1 MKNMTDN
8 QYAVNTS
15 KHGSAS
21 SPKDGAT
28 VSGRTWFV
36 ALLTHQKYTDSC
48 VSFLEKNPA
57 TASWDVYIPRKKVL
71 HVYANRTKRKVD
83 RYFIPRMLFVSG
95 MEEGEAYE
103 HVRNNPYIEM
113 FLPERALPRT
123 TVGRLQLAQVPDADL
138 QRLRRTIE
146 ALAEE
151 DDLEIT
157 KERLTSDS
165 VIEVCDGHLSG
176 LYGNYVND
184 ADNHFLCFALG
195 RLGNVKVKVDIKRC
209 ILHKEK

>member
-1 MKNMTDN
+1 M
-8 QYAVNTS
+8 
-15 KHGSAS
+15 
-21 SPKDGAT
+21 
-28 VSGRTWFV
+28 WFV

-48 VSFLEKNPA
+48 VNFLAKNTE
-57 TASWDVYIPRKKVL
+57 TASWNVYVPRKKVL
-71 HVYANRTKRKVD
+71 HVYPNRTKRKVD
-83 RYFIPRMLFVSG
+83 RFFIPRMLFVSG
-95 MEEGEAYE
+95 MEEKEAFG

-123 TVGRLQLAQVPDADL
+123 DAGRLQLAQVPDADL
-138 QRLRRTIE
+138 ERLRRTIE

-165 VIEVCDGHLSG
+165 VIEVCDGNLAG
-176 LYGNYVND
+176 LYGNYVNE

>member
-1 MKNMTDN
+1 MTDN
-8 QYAVNTS
+8 QYTVNTS
-15 KHGSAS
+15 KQGSVS
-21 SPKDGAT
+21 SSTDGAT
-28 VSGRTWFV
+28 ATNRMWFV

-48 VSFLEKNPA
+48 VNFLAKNTE
-57 TASWDVYIPRKKVL
+57 TASWNVYVPRKKVL
-71 HVYANRTKRKVD
+71 HVYPNRTKRKVD
-83 RYFIPRMLFVSG
+83 RFFIPRMLFVSG
-95 MEEGEAYE
+95 MEEKEAFG

-123 TVGRLQLAQVPDADL
+123 DAGRLQLAQVPDADL
-138 QRLRRTIE
+138 ERLRRTIE

-165 VIEVCDGHLSG
+165 VIEVCDGNLAG
-176 LYGNYVND
+176 LYGNYVNE